1 MRYRKATKSDIDILV
16 ELRKKQLIDE
26 GLEASTNID
35 FELKSFF
42 EKTME
47 EGSLIEYVAF
57 EDNNIVAT
65 GGVLFYNLPPSYSN
79 TSGRIAYITNM
90 YTKDEFRGRGIAT
103 VLLNIL
109 VDEVKKSECEVIK
122 HQASVHGKLVY
133 KKFGFK
139 ESEGHMIYR
148 MNNG

>member
-26 GLEASTNID
+26 GLESTTNID

-42 EKTME
+42 ENTME
-47 EGSLIEYVAF
+47 EGSLIEYVAVD
-57 EDNNIVAT
+57 DNNIVAT

-109 VDEVKKSECEVIK
+109 VDEVKKSGCKVIK
-122 HQASVHGKLVY
+122 LQASVHGKPVY
-133 KKFGFK
+133 KKFGFN
-139 ESEGHMIYR
+139 ESEGHMI
-148 MNNG
+148 MKV